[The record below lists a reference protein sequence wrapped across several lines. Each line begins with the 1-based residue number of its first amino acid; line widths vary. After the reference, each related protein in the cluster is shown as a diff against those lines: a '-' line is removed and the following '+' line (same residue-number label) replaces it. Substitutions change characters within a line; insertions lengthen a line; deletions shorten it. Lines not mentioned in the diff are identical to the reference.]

1 MGASTNVASFL
12 NSIDIFISP
21 SRTESFPNAL
31 LEAVATGTYCI
42 ATDTGDSSYI
52 LSSFGILISP
62 DFNPEEF
69 VNAISIA
76 IKKIPLR
83 QTVRDK
89 MHKHIKKHFSND
101 NFKSNYRSIEDLI
114 L

>member
-1 MGASTNVASFL
+1 
-12 NSIDIFISP
+12 
-21 SRTESFPNAL
+21 
-31 LEAVATGTYCI
+31 
-42 ATDTGDSSYI
+42 
-52 LSSFGILISP
+52 
-62 DFNPEEF
+62 
-69 VNAISIA
+69 
-76 IKKIPLR
+76 LR